1 MKKLMEV
8 EIFGQTFT
16 VTSED
21 DEQYVNELAAH
32 VDQRMRQIA
41 DSARTSVPVRV
52 AMMAAL
58 SIADD
63 CFKATRQE
71 EELRK
76 EADALAT
83 RLLHRIEETAPL
95 GDAQNGPSL
104 RDTASAVTTGG
115 TDH

>member
-21 DEQYVNELAAH
+21 DEQYINDLAAH
-32 VDQRMRQIA
+32 VDQRMRRIA

-63 CFKATRQE
+63 CLKVTRQE
-71 EELRK
+71 EELRR
-76 EADALAT
+76 EAEALAT
-83 RLLHRIEETAPL
+83 RLLNQIEETVPL
-95 GDAQNGPSL
+95 GDTQNGPSV
-104 RDTASAVTTGG
+104 RDTASATTTGG
-115 TDH
+115 TDQ